1 MTPFFSNERL
11 IGGEKKKK
19 KESCLEKI
27 RVDRLSTGFAIS
39 RPFRRLPLERERSR
53 RPFINISRQRGALS
67 PRERRERRA
76 YQSAGSTEKSRRAA
90 IIFNPA
96 LNIDADTWQEGTF
109 NRRSGIVRVA
119 VIPTRANDHQPTDLV
134 TQNPTIFTIDAIR
147 DERPIIRNWVGV

>member
-1 MTPFFSNERL
+1 M
-11 IGGEKKKK
+11 
-19 KESCLEKI
+19 
-27 RVDRLSTGFAIS
+27 DRLSTGFAIS

-96 LNIDADTWQEGTF
+96 LNIDADTWQEGTQ
-109 NRRSGIVRVA
+109 RSTAEAESSESRLFQHE
-119 VIPTRANDHQPTDLV
+119 R
-134 TQNPTIFTIDAIR
+134 TIIN
-147 DERPIIRNWVGV
+147 RPIS